1 MPNYKIF
8 QDFADSLRVKIY
20 GVDES
25 NNTTPLLTDASGKMS
40 VTGNVEVSGQV
51 SGTVDIGSGTVG
63 ISGQVSGI
71 VDIGS
76 GSVEISG
83 QVSGI
88 VDIGSGSVE
97 ISGQVSGTVGI
108 SGQVSGI
115 VDIGSGSVEISGQVS
130 GIVDIGSGSVEI
142 SGQVSGTVDI
152 GSGTVKV
159 DSGVEVS
166 GIVNTSG
173 APLFVRGAIVDS
185 GPVSS
190 GISGQ
195 ISGAFGGEYWD
206 VLGYRSWTFA
216 VKYSGASGANVTSR
230 LQISA
235 TGSGADW
242 INVDPSAS
250 NYSGITWNLFAT
262 TYQLRY
268 ARIYFINDSGA
279 EGDMQLYFQSEY

>member
-51 SGTVDIGSGTVG
+51 SGTVDIG
-63 ISGQVSGI
+63 
-71 VDIGS
+71 
-76 GSVEISG
+76 
-83 QVSGI
+83 
-88 VDIGSGSVE
+88 
-97 ISGQVSGTVGI
+97 SGTVGI